1 MSLRVEFLK
10 KESQNIIY
18 MQSSLKRVN
27 TVLAALICTVILYTS
42 MINLIFIITF
52 FPVLETSDVYN
63 WI

>member
-18 MQSSLKRVN
+18 MQSSLKCVN